1 MKFATAVLACSSF
14 VALAACDGFSLRPR
28 EEAKAPAQ
36 PATGVPPAALP
47 EAVAVAPPQPSA
59 SPAAQAVD
67 RVSWSDQ
74 PMAPPQLRDV
84 MLKAQV
90 LLDRAH
96 FSPGVIDGQDGE
108 NVRNAVRAYEQAN
121 DLPADGK
128 LDAQVWEKLAAD
140 SGPVL
145 TDYVIT
151 AQDVA
156 GPFAPEIPKDY
167 AAMAKLERLAYTSP
181 LEALAERFHMDPPLL
196 QALNPGVDFS
206 KPGTS
211 ILVAVV
217 GRTPLPAKVATIEV
231 DKALKQVR
239 AYDSAGRM
247 LAAYPAT
254 VGSSELPTPS
264 GEYAVRTVAPAP
276 TWTYD
281 PSRLN
286 FGDRKAGKLTIAAG
300 PNNPVGSVWIDLTKD
315 TYGIHGAPEPRLV
328 GKTASHGCVRLTNWD
343 AEQLS
348 KAVQKGAKVV
358 FVGEATKTTT

>member
-1 MKFATAVLACSSF
+1 MKFVTVALMGVSM
-14 VALAACDGFSLRPR
+14 VALAACDGFSARPK
-28 EEAKAPAQ
+28 EDPKAPV
-36 PATGVPPAALP
+36 PTPPAAVSTP
-47 EAVAVAPPQPSA
+47 VATVQPSA
-59 SPAAQAVD
+59 SAAAQVVD
-67 RVSWSDQ
+67 RAAWTGEPLSSQ
-74 PMAPPQLRDV
+74 QLRDV
-84 MLKAQV
+84 MLRAQV

-96 FSPGVIDGQDGE
+96 FSPGVIDGEDGE
-108 NVRNAVRAYEQAN
+108 NVRNAVMAYERAN
-121 DLPADGK
+121 DLPVDGK
-128 LDAQVWEKLAAD
+128 LDGEVWKRLTAD
-140 SGPVL
+140 TGPVL

-156 GPFAPEIPKDY
+156 GPFVAEIPKDY
-167 AAMAKLERLAYTSP
+167 AQMARLERLAFTGP

-196 QALNPGVDFS
+196 QALNPGVDFT
-206 KPGTS
+206 KAGAT
-211 ILVAVV
+211 IVVAAA
-217 GRTPLPAKVATIEV
+217 GPDDLPAKVATIEV
-231 DKALKQVR
+231 DKTLKQVR

-254 VGSSELPTPS
+254 VGSSDLPTPS
-264 GEYAVRTVAPAP
+264 GELAVRTIAPAP

-286 FGDRKAGKLTIAAG
+286 FGDRTAGKLTIAAG

-348 KAVQKGAKVV
+348 KAVANGTKVV
-358 FVGEATKTTT
+358 FVGETGTNTT